1 MNLHYTSHAMKRL
14 AKRRLKPE
22 WIERIV
28 ANPQLVEPDPE
39 DAGLEHRLG
48 VLPELD
54 NRVLRV
60 IVSRSEPTRVITA
73 FPDHSMKGKL

>member
-1 MNLHYTSHAMKRL
+1 MKLHFTKHAMQRL
-14 AKRRLKPE
+14 AKRGLKPE
-22 WIERIV
+22 WIEKIV
-28 ANPQLVEPDPE
+28 AAPQLVEPDLE
-39 DAGLEHRLG
+39 DADLEHRLG

-60 IVSRSEPTRVITA
+60 IVSISEPTRVITA

>member
-1 MNLHYTSHAMKRL
+1 MKLHFTKHAMQRL
-14 AKRRLKPE
+14 AKRGLKPE
-22 WIERIV
+22 WIEKIV
-28 ANPQLVEPDPE
+28 AAPQLVEPDLE
-39 DAGLEHRLG
+39 DADLEHRIG

-60 IVSRSEPTRVITA
+60 IVSKSEPTRVITA